1 MVVRNLDIERGWS
14 NGALA
19 QVINMSDGVIELMP
33 LDNGSTKLVR
43 RKQEYVPG
51 TYYSRRQFPIV
62 LAYAS
67 TIHTVQSLTLPRVL
81 ICFDDMPSHG
91 ELYIAM
97 SRIRRGDELCFFGV
111 NAGDV
116 EERFQSYLNCD
127 AIEIM
132 EKLY

>member
-1 MVVRNLDIERGWS
+1 MVVRNLDVERGWS

-19 QVINMSDGVIELMP
+19 QVIDISDGVIELMH

-43 RKQEYVPG
+43 RTQEYVPG

-67 TIHTVQSLTLPRVL
+67 TIHKVQSLTLPRVA

-91 ELYIAM
+91 ELFVAM
-97 SRIRRGDELCFFGV
+97 SLVRRGDELYFLC
-111 NAGDV
+111 
-116 EERFQSYLNCD
+116 EYW
-127 AIEIM
+127 
-132 EKLY
+132 